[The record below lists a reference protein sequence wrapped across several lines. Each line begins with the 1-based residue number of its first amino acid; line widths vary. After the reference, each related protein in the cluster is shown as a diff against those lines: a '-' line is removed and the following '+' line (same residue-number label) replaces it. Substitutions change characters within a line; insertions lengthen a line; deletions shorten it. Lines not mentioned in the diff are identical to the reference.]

1 MWPVINYA
9 SVLRTNCD
17 KESLERVLKLQKR
30 ASRVMMNAHPQAPS
44 VPLFNRLNIWL
55 HFYEEALISKCLI
68 AYK

>member
-9 SVLRTNCD
+9 SVLWTNCD
-17 KESLERVLKLQKR
+17 KESLERVLKKR